1 MTKGTLTTA
10 CVQMRS
16 SDSVAQNIADAS
28 DLIRQAHDQGAQF
41 ITTPEM
47 TSLMEMRSKPLFEKA
62 VSEADDKALAAFQ
75 KLAADLSCWLLIGSL
90 AVRLSDQKCANRAYM
105 FTPDGD
111 IQCRYDKIHMFDV
124 EVGDGQTYRESKNYE
139 AGTKAVLATVGGA
152 TVGLTICYDLRFP
165 HLYRDL
171 AKAGADILTVPAAFT
186 DVTGR
191 AHWHT
196 LLRARAIETGCFV
209 VAPAQGG
216 HHENGRDTFGHSLI
230 INPWGEVI
238 GELNHQ
244 EPGVLV
250 TELNLAEVAEARAR
264 IPALQHDRA
273 FNF

>member
-1 MTKGTLTTA
+1 MSTGTLTAA

-16 SDSVAQNIADAS
+16 SDSVAQNIADAC

-41 ITTPEM
+41 IGTPEM

-90 AVRLSDQKCANRAYM
+90 AIRLSDQKCANRAYM
-105 FTPDGD
+105 ITPDGD

-139 AGTKAVLATVGGA
+139 AGTQAVLASVGGA

-273 FNF
+273 FNS